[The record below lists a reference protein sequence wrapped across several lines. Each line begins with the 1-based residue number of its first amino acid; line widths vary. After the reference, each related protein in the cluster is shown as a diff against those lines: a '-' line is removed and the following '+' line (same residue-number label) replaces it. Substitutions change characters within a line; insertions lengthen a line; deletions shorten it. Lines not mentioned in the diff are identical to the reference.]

1 MRSRAMINSALVF
14 MVIYLSTH
22 HLSAH
27 KVTLFAWVENGMIVT
42 ESYFTGGK
50 MVQNGSISVFD
61 SKETLL
67 VTGQTDSDGMFS
79 FPVPAEDDLTIIL
92 DASAGHRASFK
103 LGREELGEHTSP
115 SVSQRT
121 ENRENGVSIIKVF
134 VGIACIFGLMGIAMY
149 VYSRKKR

>member
-1 MRSRAMINSALVF
+1 MINTALMC
-14 MVIYLSTH
+14 MVICLSTH
-22 HLSAH
+22 HLYAH

-42 ESYFTGGK
+42 ESYFADGK
-50 MVQNGSISVFD
+50 MIKNGRISVFD

-92 DASAGHRASFK
+92 GASAGHRASFK
-103 LGREELGEHTSP
+103 LSREELGKNTST
-115 SVSQRT
+115 SLSQRT
-121 ENRENGVSIIKVF
+121 ENRKRGVPIIKVF

>member
-1 MRSRAMINSALVF
+1 MRSRTIINTALVF
-14 MVIYLSTH
+14 MAICLSSH
-22 HLSAH
+22 HLLAH
-27 KVTLFAWVENGMIVT
+27 KVTLFAWMENGMIVT
-42 ESYFTGGK
+42 ESYFTDGK

-79 FPVPAEDDLTIIL
+79 FPVPAQDDLTIIL

-103 LGREELGEHTSP
+103 FGREELGEHTS
-115 SVSQRT
+115 
-121 ENRENGVSIIKVF
+121 NRNNGVPIIKVF

-149 VYSRKKR
+149 VYSSKKR